1 MTKLRKLLT
10 ASTVVAGVL
19 LVGRAAD
26 AQMAV
31 VCTNCSTV
39 WDQAMAYAKQVQQT
53 VTQLQS
59 YVTQTQQYLNQIEN
73 TIALPM
79 QVWGTVQGDM
89 YQVQSLSNVGSL
101 FSGNSGSILTRLN
114 SLNGLSSYGSMVS
127 SMPTNMGNQFSMWRE
142 TVGNN
147 LTTTGKVLGLQQTQE
162 TSDANM
168 LNTIQSHSQGAVGQV
183 QAIQAGNEL
192 ASANGKEL
200 HQINQTVIAQTQMQA
215 DQMAVDADR
224 QSAEDAAMAQFL
236 TTRTQQTTGGMRF

>member
-26 AQMAV
+26 AQTAV

-53 VTQLQS
+53 ATQLQS

-114 SLNGLSSYGSMVS
+114 SLNGLSSYGSMLS
-127 SMPTNMGNQFSMWRE
+127 NMPSNIGNQFSMWRQ

-147 LTTTGKVLGLQQTQE
+147 LTTTGKVLDLQQTQE

-200 HQINQTVIAQTQMQA
+200 HQINQTMIAQTQMQA

-224 QSAEDAAMAQFL
+224 RGAEDAAMAQFL

>member
-1 MTKLRKLLT
+1 MTRLRKLLT
-10 ASTVVAGVL
+10 ATVVAGVL
-19 LVGRAAD
+19 LVGRAD
-26 AQMAV
+26 ATV
-31 VCTNCSTV
+31 VYCSNCSTV

-168 LNTIQSHSQGAVGQV
+168 LSTIQSHSQGAVGQV

-236 TTRTQQTTGGMRF
+236 TTRPQQTTGGMRF

>member
-1 MTKLRKLLT
+1 MLDGREHGGIIT
-10 ASTVVAGVL
+10 AE
-19 LVGRAAD
+19 GRRVPQARAVYTRVFTAA
-26 AQMAV
+26 
-31 VCTNCSTV
+31 N
-39 WDQAMAYAKQVQQT
+39 
-53 VTQLQS
+53 
-59 YVTQTQQYLNQIEN
+59 
-73 TIALPM
+73 
-79 QVWGTVQGDM
+79 
-89 YQVQSLSNVGSL
+89 
-101 FSGNSGSILTRLN
+101 
-114 SLNGLSSYGSMVS
+114 
-127 SMPTNMGNQFSMWRE
+127 MWRE

-162 TSDANM
+162 TTDANT